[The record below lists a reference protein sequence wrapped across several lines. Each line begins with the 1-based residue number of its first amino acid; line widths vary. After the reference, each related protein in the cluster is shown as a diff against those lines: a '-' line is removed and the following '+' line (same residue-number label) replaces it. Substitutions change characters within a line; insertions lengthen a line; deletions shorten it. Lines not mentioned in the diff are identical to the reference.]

1 MKGSKNM
8 ELKKSRWWIA
18 GVAAAVASVAHAG
31 PITIGETVDVANRAG
46 SVFTPG
52 PENGYFATVEFS
64 LNGGAAQ
71 RTSAGVFVLDM
82 RQAGSAWEQFLAFCL
97 EPNLPLTPFSTATVQ
112 TVSGAGYESSA
123 ISELWGRYRGA
134 IVDDNSAAAFQVAV
148 WELAYDTN
156 DSTHRLDSGAFA
168 LVGNGTGV
176 RELAQNWLDSLS
188 GSIDCDELFVL
199 VDSLGNGNQQNL
211 LFQSAAV
218 PEPATLGLL
227 GLGLLGV
234 AGVRRRRAA
243 Q

>member
-1 MKGSKNM
+1 M
-8 ELKKSRWWIA
+8 ESKKSRLWVA
-18 GVAAAVASVAHAG
+18 GVATIFASVAQAG

-52 PENGYFATVEFS
+52 PDNGYFATVEFS
-64 LNGGAAQ
+64 LNGGALQ

-112 TVSGAGYESSA
+112 TVSGAGYDSSS

-134 IVDDNSAAAFQVAV
+134 IVDDQSAAAFQVAV
-148 WELAYDTN
+148 WELAYDTS
-156 DSTHRLDSGAFA
+156 DTAHRLDGGAFA
-168 LVGNGTGV
+168 LVGSGAGI
-176 RELAQNWLDSLS
+176 RELAQSWLDSLN

-211 LFQSAAV
+211 LFHSAAV

-227 GLGLLGV
+227 GLGLLAI

-243 Q
+243 H